1 MKTNLTIDKIL
12 KLAILLTLFACKSTP
27 RETKTNEPLEISKKE
42 FFLSGSWI
50 YHDNAKFELIEIK
63 DTNDVLYYAY
73 TNRKKETGIEDKDWL
88 YKSKARISVFKA
100 KDSWLEK
107 SGLFTFEPDDRIISL
122 QTEKYRIDYAVKKD
136 TLIEF
141 DKMGIQKRLVRLKPD
156 QD

>member
-12 KLAILLTLFACKSTP
+12 KLAILLTLFACKSSP
-27 RETKTNEPLEISKKE
+27 KEIKTNELLEDSKKK
-42 FFLSGSWI
+42 FFLNGNWI
-50 YHDNAKFELIEIK
+50 YHDSARFVLLEIK
-63 DTNDVLYYAY
+63 DTNDVLFFGY
-73 TNRKKETGIEDKDWL
+73 TNRKKATGIEDKDWF

-107 SGLFTFEPDDRIISL
+107 SSLFTFEPDDRIISL

-141 DKMGIQKRLVRLKPD
+141 DKMGIQKRLIRLKPD